1 MKPMGC
7 MKQCLCQILLLLIAL
22 QGYAQCS
29 DADPGQV
36 VYKETFGGNFST
48 GNFGAAPT
56 AFNTSYTFK
65 SSGSIAVGEF
75 GIRKARPNINNWVEG
90 SDHTGNG
97 GFMMLVRSNKANPV
111 FFEKDIFNNCTIQ
124 TQAICFWY
132 ASLNAKGSAREVQIK
147 LTVTDL
153 NNNQVIASQETPVLK
168 NEDSLVW
175 SNMSIAYQIPVS
187 PKGVRVS
194 LSLSSTTPVPDDFAI
209 DDIRIVNTNAQS
221 IISSFF
227 LNINNAPIYT
237 YPFYVCRDAQAAFT
251 IKDLSASQ
259 IQGKMFQWQR
269 LKEDYTYEDIPG
281 ANQPSFLI
289 SSAQRD
295 DSRFY
300 QLRMADS
307 GNIYN
312 ASCYTISYPIGLRV
326 DPQPAIVSNGPICEG
341 QDLELSITEGT
352 TAYWIGPNG
361 YTNTGNKI
369 RIPKATTAASGKY
382 IAQTVFSP
390 GCVQTVDTNLVVTVN
405 PNPIQLKLPADTV
418 MCQGKTLLL
427 NAGDPLVN
435 YKWSTGDTLNKLL
448 VTKEGVYDLYA
459 YKDGCYKQTSVS
471 VNILDLPTV
480 KALNDTS
487 ICLGDSIKIMPQTL
501 NATNFK
507 WNNGWNT
514 PQVTIGKSGF
524 YQLQVS
530 NPCGVANTS
539 FKVETGTCFGSLLIP
554 NAFTPN
560 RDGLNDIFKPS
571 LDFSIRQYR
580 MNIYNRWGAI
590 VFSSNNMRKGW
601 DGMLN
606 RLEQPAGAYIWQ
618 VHYVNKDNQKKEQQG
633 TVLLIR

>member
-1 MKPMGC
+1 MKPMGL
-7 MKQCLCQILLLLIAL
+7 MKQCLFHILLILLAL
-22 QGYAQCS
+22 HGAGQCS

-48 GNFGAAPT
+48 GNFGSAPT

-97 GFMMLVRSNKANPV
+97 GFMMMVRSNTNNPV
-111 FFEKDIFNNCTIQ
+111 FFEKDISNNCSIQ

-153 NNNQVIASQETPVLK
+153 NTNQVIASQETPVLK

-175 SNMSIAYQIPVS
+175 SNLVMAYQIPVS

-194 LSLSSTTPVPDDFAI
+194 LSLSSTTPIPDDFAI

-237 YPFYVCRDAQAAFT
+237 YPFYVCRDAEAAFT
-251 IKDLSASQ
+251 IKDLSPSQ
-259 IQGKMFQWQR
+259 MQGKMFQWQR

-281 ANQPSFLI
+281 ANQPTFLI
-289 SSAQRD
+289 SAAQRD

-326 DPQPAIVSNGPICEG
+326 DPKPVIVSNGPICEG
-341 QDLELSITEGT
+341 QDLELSISEGT

-369 RIPKATTAASGKY
+369 RIPKATAAASGKY
-382 IAQTVFSP
+382 TAQALFSP
-390 GCVQTVDTNLVVTVN
+390 GCNQTVDTSLVVTIN
-405 PNPIQLKLPADTV
+405 PNPIQIQLPTDTV
-418 MCQGKTLLL
+418 ICAGKSLLL
-427 NAGDPLVN
+427 QAGDPLVK
-435 YKWSTGDTLNKLL
+435 YKWSTGDTLNSIL
-448 VTKEGVYDLYA
+448 VSKTGVYDLYA
-459 YKDGCYKQTSVS
+459 YKDGCYKQTSINVDPLEPP
-471 VNILDLPTV
+471 IIKP
-480 KALNDTS
+480 LNDTS
-487 ICLGDSIKIMPQTL
+487 ICLGDTIKLQPSTQFARTFL
-501 NATNFK
+501 
-507 WNNGWNT
+507 WNNGLQT
-514 PQVTIGKSGF
+514 PSIHIHRSGNYQV
-524 YQLQVS
+524 Q
-530 NPCGVANTS
+530 VANACGNAKAS
-539 FKVETGTCFGSLLIP
+539 FKVETGSCFGELLIP

-560 RDGLNDIFKPS
+560 RDGLNDVFKPS
-571 LDFSIRQYR
+571 LDFSIKNYR

-590 VFSSNNMRKGW
+590 VFSSNNMRIGW

-606 RLEQPAGAYIWQ
+606 RLEQPAGTYIWQ
-618 VHYVNKDNQKKEQQG
+618 VNYLNKTNQKKEQRG